1 MILSCQNI
9 SKTFGSEEILKD
21 ISFHI
26 EERDKA
32 ALIGVN
38 GAGKST
44 LLRIITGALSPD
56 TGEVTVTHG
65 KTMGYLAQY
74 QDMES
79 DETIYQEV
87 RKAKQDILDM
97 EQRLRE
103 MERRMDTVT
112 GEEAVSLMNRYTE
125 LMHEFELQTGYA
137 AESEI
142 TGVLKGLGF
151 EEKDFDRRLGSLSGG
166 QKTRVVL
173 GKLLL
178 TKPDILLLDEPTNHL
193 DLSSIEW
200 LENFLINYPGTV
212 LIVSHDRYFLNRI
225 VTRVIEIENGR
236 SMSFEGNY
244 NEYSQKKSIVRKAQY
259 NAWAKQ
265 QAEIRHQ

>member
-65 KTMGYLAQY
+65 KTMGYLSQY

-125 LMHEFELQTGYA
+125 LMHEFELQNGYA

-151 EEKDFDRRLGSLSGG
+151 EEKDFNRRLGSLSGG

-173 GKLLL
+173 
-178 TKPDILLLDEPTNHL
+178 
-193 DLSSIEW
+193 
-200 LENFLINYPGTV
+200 
-212 LIVSHDRYFLNRI
+212 
-225 VTRVIEIENGR
+225 
-236 SMSFEGNY
+236 
-244 NEYSQKKSIVRKAQY
+244 
-259 NAWAKQ
+259 
-265 QAEIRHQ
+265 

>member
-79 DETIYQEV
+79 DETIYQ
-87 RKAKQDILDM
+87 
-97 EQRLRE
+97 
-103 MERRMDTVT
+103 
-112 GEEAVSLMNRYTE
+112 
-125 LMHEFELQTGYA
+125 
-137 AESEI
+137 
-142 TGVLKGLGF
+142 
-151 EEKDFDRRLGSLSGG
+151 
-166 QKTRVVL
+166 
-173 GKLLL
+173 
-178 TKPDILLLDEPTNHL
+178 
-193 DLSSIEW
+193 
-200 LENFLINYPGTV
+200 
-212 LIVSHDRYFLNRI
+212 
-225 VTRVIEIENGR
+225 
-236 SMSFEGNY
+236 
-244 NEYSQKKSIVRKAQY
+244 
-259 NAWAKQ
+259 
-265 QAEIRHQ
+265 